1 MSLAIVHSRAQV
13 GVEAPCVSVEAH
25 LANGLPSLTLVGL
38 PETAVRESK
47 DRVRSALLNAGFDFP
62 ARRITLNLA
71 PADLPKDGGRFDL
84 AIALGILA
92 ASGQLPGTALD
103 GLECLGELALSGAIR
118 PVRGVLPAALAA
130 RDARRVL
137 VVPKENAE
145 EASLASGLTVFAVDH
160 LLEIAGHLSGQ
171 APLLPY
177 QARGLLRAPFPY
189 PDLAEVQGQAAA
201 KRALLV
207 AAAGAHNLLLSGPPG
222 TGKTLLASRLPGLL
236 PALDE
241 DEALEVAAIHSVAS
255 HVPLR
260 HWPQRPFRQPHH
272 SASAPALVGGGSR
285 PQPGEITL
293 AHQGVL
299 FLDELPEFERKVL
312 EVLREPLE
320 SGEIVIA
327 RANGRVRF
335 PQQGL
340 LTKAPD
346 ESLSLWLPRRS
357 QRPLPLHPGT
367 GPALPGQA
375 VRTAARSHRPARQR
389 APRKHQPAA
398 RTRRN
403 RYRRDQ
409 RTGWRST
416 ATATGPPGLRQ
427 CPSRPPGDAPQLCT
441 RRSGPPL
448 AGGCRRAPGTFLAR
462 LASHTQGGPDA
473 GRPGA
478 HRCHRTPAPGGS
490 PAVSGTDLHVKRN
503 NSAKL
508 SIKAFRIKLAITM
521 C

>member
-171 APLLPY
+171 APLPPY

-222 TGKTLLASRLPGLL
+222 TGKTLL
-236 PALDE
+236 
-241 DEALEVAAIHSVAS
+241 
-255 HVPLR
+255 
-260 HWPQRPFRQPHH
+260 
-272 SASAPALVGGGSR
+272 
-285 PQPGEITL
+285 
-293 AHQGVL
+293 
-299 FLDELPEFERKVL
+299 
-312 EVLREPLE
+312 
-320 SGEIVIA
+320 
-327 RANGRVRF
+327 
-335 PQQGL
+335 
-340 LTKAPD
+340 
-346 ESLSLWLPRRS
+346 
-357 QRPLPLHPGT
+357 
-367 GPALPGQA
+367 
-375 VRTAARSHRPARQR
+375 
-389 APRKHQPAA
+389 
-398 RTRRN
+398 
-403 RYRRDQ
+403 
-409 RTGWRST
+409 
-416 ATATGPPGLRQ
+416 
-427 CPSRPPGDAPQLCT
+427 
-441 RRSGPPL
+441 
-448 AGGCRRAPGTFLAR
+448 
-462 LASHTQGGPDA
+462 
-473 GRPGA
+473 
-478 HRCHRTPAPGGS
+478 
-490 PAVSGTDLHVKRN
+490 
-503 NSAKL
+503 
-508 SIKAFRIKLAITM
+508 
-521 C
+521 